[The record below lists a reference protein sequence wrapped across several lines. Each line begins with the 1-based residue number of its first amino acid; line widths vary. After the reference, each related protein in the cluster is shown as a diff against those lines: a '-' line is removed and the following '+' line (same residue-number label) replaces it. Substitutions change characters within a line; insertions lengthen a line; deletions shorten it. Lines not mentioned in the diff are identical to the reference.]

1 MIYKQVIVM
10 RRDINMR
17 RGKEIAQGS
26 HASLTSGLIA
36 IALKPVWFLK
46 WFLLQGQRKICCQVQ
61 TEDEIKALEL
71 AASKKGLPVMMIVD
85 SGTTEFGGKP
95 TITCIAI
102 GPAPAAEIDEITKSL
117 KLY

>member
-1 MIYKQVIVM
+1 MLYKQVIVI
-10 RRDINMR
+10 RRDLNMR

-26 HASLTSGLIA
+26 HASLTASLKA
-36 IALKPVWFLK
+36 IIFKPMYFLK
-46 WFLLQGQRKICCQVQ
+46 WFLLQGQRKITLQVQ

-95 TITCIAI
+95 TITAIAI
-102 GPAPAAEIDEITKSL
+102 GPAPSADIDEITKEL